1 MSSERQRQ
9 PRKSSSPSL
18 LEELMPDVRRRTIV
32 FAVVRSLVVVTLIVA
47 AYFTLPFTRPRGV
60 GPIAGIVIGLI
71 VLATV
76 LVLQIRATMR
86 SPYPGMRAFE
96 ALASSGPL
104 FLILFA
110 STHYLIEHHAT
121 HSYSQTMTR
130 LDALYYTLTVFTTVG
145 FGDIAPV
152 SELART
158 VTILQM
164 IGDLLLIFVI
174 VRVLFGAVKVGIERR
189 SRSANE
195 TPQRQADPAEQNSE
209 PRQGPGG

>member
-130 LDALYYTLTVFTTVG
+130 L
-145 FGDIAPV
+145 
-152 SELART
+152 
-158 VTILQM
+158 
-164 IGDLLLIFVI
+164 
-174 VRVLFGAVKVGIERR
+174 RVLFGRIGLALWRFVRR
-189 SRSANE
+189 ATATFDSDFYCTEQHANDDE
-195 TPQRQADPAEQNSE
+195 DEQ
-209 PRQGPGG
+209 